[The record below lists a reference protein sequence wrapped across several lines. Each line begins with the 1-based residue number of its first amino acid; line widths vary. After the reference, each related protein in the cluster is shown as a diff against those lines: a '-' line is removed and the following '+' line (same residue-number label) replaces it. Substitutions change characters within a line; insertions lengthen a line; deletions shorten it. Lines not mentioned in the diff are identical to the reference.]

1 MIICHQTL
9 VEYNTCTISYSY
21 GHIGR
26 HFVSNT
32 KHQKTYSAVS
42 SVLVSFYFFP
52 PHNCLQLFFSSTCLS
67 QEVIWKQLHL
77 KSKILYLKYRYPLS
91 KVWKVFLFEHSF
103 SNDHCPSV
111 AKLLSLLGSYWL
123 FLITENN
130 RSLVLISLEDY
141 ISVSDFTNKPS
152 PSQGL
157 QIYIVTREGNF
168 PGNNRI
174 K

>member
-1 MIICHQTL
+1 MGILEDTL
-9 VEYNTCTISYSY
+9 FLIQNTTRHILQFPQFWSHFISS
-21 GHIGR
+21 H
-26 HFVSNT
+26 HTTV
-32 KHQKTYSAVS
+32 
-42 SVLVSFYFFP
+42 
-52 PHNCLQLFFSSTCLS
+52 FSCSLS

-77 KSKILYLKYRYPLS
+77 KSKILYLKYRNPLS

-111 AKLLSLLGSYWL
+111 AKLLSLLGSYCL